1 MLKSKDLEFK
11 DFDKVLKHF
20 EDIEFD
26 VNKFDK
32 ELKPLFT
39 SKLNRFDQSKLYD
52 YLMCINCTFLYFF
65 YFCFVQ
71 FL

>member
-39 SKLNRFDQSKLYD
+39 SKLNRFNQSKLYD
-52 YLMCINCTFLYFF
+52 
-65 YFCFVQ
+65 
-71 FL
+71 